1 MKAALRLVVSL
12 NTKKY
17 CIISHDIA
25 LYLQQH
31 PTRLCKQLYPQ
42 TVGLLFSNT
51 PQIIMTLPI
60 VSYLDLLATH
70 ETIQ

>member
-1 MKAALRLVVSL
+1 MKAALRRVVSM

-17 CIISHDIA
+17 CIKPHDIA

-51 PQIIMTLPI
+51 PKNNNDTTDSQLPRF
-60 VSYLDLLATH
+60 AGNT
-70 ETIQ
+70 